1 MKLQAL
7 EVFIVG
13 NPPPAWGGRYFI
25 FVKLQT
31 STGLV
36 GYGEVYGVPFH
47 PRVVE
52 RMLGDVFERYFLD
65 QDPFQL
71 ELLWR
76 RVYASGYTQRPDASV
91 LGVLS
96 GLEIACWD
104 ILGKALE
111 QPIHRLLGGAVRSR
125 LRTYSYLYPEPSDAH
140 NVYTHAETAAKRALA
155 YQRRGFTAV
164 KFDPIG
170 PYGCC
175 DPRHPPFGVLQQA
188 SQMVRTLREAVGPD
202 LDLLIGTHGQ
212 LTPAAAIQFAHLIEP
227 SYPLWFEEPTPPELP
242 EEMARVAQATSIP
255 VATGERLATKYEF
268 ARVLRCGAA
277 SILQMAL
284 GRVGGLLEAKKI
296 AALAEV
302 SYAQIAPHLYCGPI
316 EGVANMHLA
325 ACTPN
330 FLILESIQD
339 WSGFHARLLAS
350 PIVWEAGEVVVPTA
364 PGLGVDLNET
374 VARAHPYHGTELH
387 LEMEPDPL

>member
-1 MKLQAL
+1 MSTPTPRPLQSGLWPISVGAL
-7 EVFIVG
+7 RRSSLTRLG
-13 NPPPAWGGRYFI
+13 
-25 FVKLQT
+25 L
-31 STGLV
+31 TGV
-36 GYGEVYGVPFH
+36 AT
-47 PRVVE
+47 R
-52 RMLGDVFERYFLD
+52 
-65 QDPFQL
+65 
-71 ELLWR
+71 
-76 RVYASGYTQRPDASV
+76 AIRP
-91 LGVLS
+91 LGVL
-96 GLEIACWD
+96 
-104 ILGKALE
+104 
-111 QPIHRLLGGAVRSR
+111 R
-125 LRTYSYLYPEPSDAH
+125 
-140 NVYTHAETAAKRALA
+140 
-155 YQRRGFTAV
+155 
-164 KFDPIG
+164 
-170 PYGCC
+170 
-175 DPRHPPFGVLQQA
+175 QA